1 MKMFA
6 NNKVF
11 FVIRFL
17 CFVFGGGGGGG
28 GDRIKSVK
36 STKTYYVIRF
46 SFFSLNDIGS
56 KFLYIDVVKLFCT
69 DFFVWI
75 TILLLQ
81 VSLF

>member
-11 FVIRFL
+11 FCYKV
-17 CFVFGGGGGGG
+17 FVFCFWGEGGGG

-46 SFFSLNDIGS
+46 SFFSLNDIES